1 MNCFYRYNSE
11 YINGI
16 KAFVTHLNQY
26 NIAIIHSKECCETFA
41 ASSLS
46 SEVKHLSNARP
57 QTPSLITVRQ
67 FALTLVPLAVV
78 NVKQIL
84 DSIKAL
90 SCTFI
95 ILICQCEVAQLIF
108 TVAASYTSLSFGTIF
123 VKLRL
128 NMNAKFNPL
137 PAQLI
142 ALNLELNDNYD
153 FNRLHLN
160 GKIQSWIISKV
171 ISKGKK
177 EEHWSVEKNSSSL
190 RYVLSN
196 TGNK

>member
-1 MNCFYRYNSE
+1 
-11 YINGI
+11 
-16 KAFVTHLNQY
+16 
-26 NIAIIHSKECCETFA
+26 
-41 ASSLS
+41 
-46 SEVKHLSNARP
+46 
-57 QTPSLITVRQ
+57 
-67 FALTLVPLAVV
+67 
-78 NVKQIL
+78 
-84 DSIKAL
+84 
-90 SCTFI
+90 
-95 ILICQCEVAQLIF
+95 
-108 TVAASYTSLSFGTIF
+108 
-123 VKLRL
+123 
-128 NMNAKFNPL
+128 MNAKFNPL